1 MLLLVSCVA
10 VWWFLG
16 TAIMI
21 LIALFLLRW
30 QHIDHNFL
38 HLIFLHLIILEI
50 FIVNSFTIYLV
61 LHVPNSP
68 LYGYTVI

>member
-38 HLIFLHLIILEI
+38 HPIFLHLIILEI

-61 LHVPNSP
+61 LHVPKRP